1 MHTFAFRNPLGQDV
15 ALDVCY
21 ECQSIW
27 FDKHESQQLQASE
40 TLELF
45 RLIHTRSQQPGRA
58 WSRRLNCPRCTVNLL
73 PTFDLCK
80 AGKFTYFHCPN
91 KHGRFTAFSAFL
103 VEKGFVRQL
112 TKPEIETLAAEIRT
126 IRCTGCGAAVDIT
139 RDSVCGYC
147 HAPIVVLDSD
157 ALQKALAALEQSAN
171 RKQQVDQSAV
181 VDAMLVSERQKW
193 RDTLQRAS
201 SGQLGWRNLDEVPV
215 AQGVD
220 LFWYLL
226 RSMPS

>member
-1 MHTFAFRNPLGQDV
+1 MQAFAFRNQLGQEV

-27 FDKHESQQLQASE
+27 FDKHESQQLAASE

-45 RLIHTRSQQPGRA
+45 RLIHTKGQQQGRA
-58 WSRRLNCPRCTVNLL
+58 WADRLNCPRCAVHLL

-91 KHGRFTAFSAFL
+91 QHGRFTAFSAFL

-112 TKPEIETLAAEIRT
+112 TGKEIETLAAEVGSL
-126 IRCTGCGAAVDIT
+126 RCSGCGAAVDI
-139 RDSVCGYC
+139 RKDSVCGYC
-147 HAPIVVLDSD
+147 HAPIVVLDPH
-157 ALQKALAALEQSAN
+157 ALEKAIAALEQSASGQHEVN
-171 RKQQVDQSAV
+171 GSAV
-181 VDAMLVSERQKW
+181 VDALLLSERQKW
-193 RDTLQRAS
+193 LDALQKAS
-201 SGQLGWRNLDEVPV
+201 AGQLSWRNLDDGPL

-220 LFWYLL
+220 LLWRLFQK
-226 RSMPS
+226 